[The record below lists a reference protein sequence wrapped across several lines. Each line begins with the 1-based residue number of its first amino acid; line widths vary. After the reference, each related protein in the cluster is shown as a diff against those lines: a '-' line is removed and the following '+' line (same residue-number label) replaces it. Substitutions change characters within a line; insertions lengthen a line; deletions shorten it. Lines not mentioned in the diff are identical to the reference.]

1 MFGKV
6 KSSENWRLSPAEQI
20 GKLWYQH
27 QRPSPRHDH
36 HRHHCHHHCQH
47 FSSIYWTF
55 ILILEVRWSPLQN
68 ICNRASIVSLPSVI
82 LRKLSWQMSS
92 KRLQRKL
99 LLEMSSKNYEG
110 DHFWCQGRVKCLF
123 RCHSLIQTLHIQYV
137 QFNMFDWIFWNKYVQ
152 SNAQCPIL

>member
-1 MFGKV
+1 M

-27 QRPSPRHDH
+27 QRPTPRHDH
-36 HRHHCHHHCQH
+36 HHHHHCHHCYHHCHHCHHHCHHCQH

-68 ICNRASIVSLPSVI
+68 ICNRASIVSLPSAI

-92 KRLQRKL
+92 KRLQRRL
-99 LLEMSSKNYEG
+99 LLEMSSKKLWRRSFLMPRES
-110 DHFWCQGRVKCLF
+110 QM
-123 RCHSLIQTLHIQYV
+123 SL
-137 QFNMFDWIFWNKYVQ
+137 
-152 SNAQCPIL
+152 